1 MTTVASTAE
10 LHELQATRE
19 QAPSDSSSASV
30 SQPSTL
36 NPQPSSSPQPLLIIE
51 PRRGWRSLELD
62 ELWRYRHL
70 LTAFLWRDI
79 KAGQKQTVLGVLW
92 LFISPLF
99 AVGVYTI
106 VFGRLAKVPSDG
118 IPYPLFVFA
127 GQILWNAFA
136 PAIQGTTQSVV
147 SNSHFIQKV
156 YFPRLLIPTSAALS
170 GIVNLAIVFVCLL
183 GLMCYYGYYP
193 GWTALL
199 AVPIA
204 LLVLATA
211 LGIGMLLA
219 PLNVMYRDVGMLT
232 NFVLQLGLYLTPV
245 VYPVSLVPA
254 RFQWLLAFNP
264 LAGYI
269 STMRWCLFGSE
280 LSLMLLFCSL
290 SATFVLLVGGAFFF
304 ARMQGRFADVI

>member
-1 MTTVASTAE
+1 M
-10 LHELQATRE
+10 
-19 QAPSDSSSASV
+19 SSALTTDDRPLRTDPRPPLSA
-30 SQPSTL
+30 L
-36 NPQPSSSPQPLLIIE
+36 SSPLLVIE

-70 LTAFLWRDI
+70 LAAFLWRDI

-92 LFISPLF
+92 LFIAPLF
-99 AVGVYTI
+99 TVAVYTI
-106 VFGRLAKVPSDG
+106 VFGKLAKVPSDG

-147 SNSHFIQKV
+147 SNCHFIQKV
-156 YFPRLLIPTSAALS
+156 YFPRLLIPTSAALA
-170 GIVNLAIVFVCLL
+170 GIVNLGIVLACLL
-183 GLMCYYGYYP
+183 GLMCWYGYYP
-193 GWTALL
+193 TWTIVF

-211 LGIGMLLA
+211 LGVGMLLA

-232 NFVLQLGLYLTPV
+232 QFAVQLGFYLTPV
-245 VYPVSLVPA
+245 VYPISLVPD
-254 RFQWLLAFNP
+254 RFRPLLALNP

-269 STMRWCLFGSE
+269 GTFRWCLYGGE
-280 LSLMLLFCSL
+280 LPLGLL
-290 SATFVLLVGGAFFF
+290 SASLAMTAVLVVGRAFFF